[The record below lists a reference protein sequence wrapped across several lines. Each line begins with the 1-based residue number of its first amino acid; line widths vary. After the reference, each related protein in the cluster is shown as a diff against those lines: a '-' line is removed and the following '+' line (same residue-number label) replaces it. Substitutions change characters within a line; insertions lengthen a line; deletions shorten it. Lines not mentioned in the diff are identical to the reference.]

1 MRADAAAAIA
11 SMLLGALL
19 AMGCRTAHVN
29 GKVDPDPGL
38 QAIVRSAE
46 AAEIT
51 ALPEGSAKTLVTE
64 RCLLCHGAALIVQQ
78 RKDAAAW
85 GRTVTQMRTWGT
97 QIQDEDQAA
106 LVAYL
111 ARHFGPES
119 GRQQR

>member
-19 AMGCRTAHVN
+19 ATGCRTAHVN
-29 GKVDPDPGL
+29 EKLEPDPGL
-38 QAIVRSAE
+38 QALVRSAE
-46 AAEIT
+46 AAELT

-97 QIQDEDQAA
+97 QIQEEDQAA

-111 ARHFGPES
+111 ARHFGPA
-119 GRQQR
+119 GVRQQR